1 MRGPQ
6 SAFCYNRSMVDL
18 GEQKHRLDEESPT
31 ASSAFW
37 RVFAALALVLS
48 STSFM
53 NVSVFPLFDHVFGS
67 ARDIS
72 ILLNAATL
80 VIIGVIAT
88 FKPSLLRAGALNA
101 LFVACLIVG
110 GALLPVS
117 LGLQNGALL
126 VAASGAV
133 AIGRAW
139 CTLVVGIAVSKLG
152 SKAAML
158 LISLAFLVQTVFW
171 SACWLLP
178 IWFGMIGF
186 LACPLLAWVLS
197 WHDASSI
204 FEETQ
209 AGEAPNDFSVTQPSS
224 FLPLASQFFVCLFL
238 FRVAFGCSLRFG
250 EVEGAPLSSF
260 ASIIP
265 VAIVAAIVLFSKRK
279 TKLSLDFVVQ
289 ISVLFVV
296 AGFLFMPLVFAT
308 AKRASVAMLSMGNTL
323 FDMVAWLALIAVAV
337 RNSRAAV
344 ATFAWGRGVSG
355 LGSIVGAAIGIFAND
370 LSGQGS
376 QHFSLFAAVLALAFV
391 AYALFGLRKFSFE
404 EVVEGVVPT
413 QDVTVEIPKPTF
425 DDRCAEI
432 AERFDLTARELEVFK
447 MLARGRDRTYIQEQL
462 VISRNT
468 VKSHVKH
475 IYTKL
480 DVHSQ
485 QDLIDLI
492 QN

>member
-1 MRGPQ
+1 
-6 SAFCYNRSMVDL
+6 MVDL
-18 GEQKHRLDEESPT
+18 GEQKHRLNVELP
-31 ASSAFW
+31 AGSSAFW
-37 RVFAALALVLS
+37 RSSAALALILS

-72 ILLNAATL
+72 ILLNAAAL
-80 VIIGVIAT
+80 VVIGVVAT
-88 FKPSLLRAGALNA
+88 FKPSLLHIGALNA
-101 LFVACLIVG
+101 CFVACLIVG
-110 GALLPVS
+110 GALLPIS
-117 LGLQNGALL
+117 LGLQNGTLL
-126 VAASGAV
+126 ILSSGVAAV
-133 AIGRAW
+133 GRAW
-139 CTLVVGIAVSKLG
+139 CMLVVGIAVSKLG
-152 SKAAML
+152 GKAATL
-158 LISLAFLVQTVFW
+158 LIPLAFFVQTVLW
-171 SACWLLP
+171 SASWLLP
-178 IWFGMIGF
+178 IWFGMIAF
-186 LACPLLAWVLS
+186 LACPLLGWALS

-209 AGEAPNDFSVTQPSS
+209 KSEAPNDFSVTQPLS

-265 VAIVAAIVLFSKRK
+265 VAAIVAIVLFSKRK
-279 TKLSLDFVVQ
+279 TKLSLDFVVRV
-289 ISVLFVV
+289 SVLLVV
-296 AGFLFMPLVFAT
+296 AGFLFMPLGFAT

-355 LGSIVGAAIGIFAND
+355 LGSIVGAAIGVFAND
-370 LSGQGS
+370 LSSQGS
-376 QHFSLFAAVLALAFV
+376 QYFSSFAAVLALAFV
-391 AYALFGLRKFSFE
+391 AYALFGLYKFSFE

-413 QDVTVEIPKPTF
+413 QDVAVEIPKPTF

-432 AERFDLTARELEVFK
+432 AEQFGLTTRELEVFK